1 MSDDAA
7 QDKTTEEAAKADAVQ
22 PGGQADS
29 SGDAAT
35 EKIPAAPESSEAK
48 PDLSKKSEPETAAA
62 TPPVP
67 PAAPKPKAGIPSGG
81 GGNGSALP
89 MIAAFAAGVVVV
101 AAIAGGAVLW
111 KKSSDRADELDA
123 RDTATAAACD
133 FGKAISNYD
142 SKHLD
147 DYFSNVKALSTGQW
161 EKDFGTATDSLKELM
176 VSVQVKTNLDEIHC
190 AWESGDENKAKV
202 VLILSQTRTNSVNP
216 QPDQLTVPG
225 IASMEKV
232 DGKWKVSAFDSP
244 ATRGLFTGGSGSQ
257 GTTVTPSAPA
267 TPAPKPGN

>member
-7 QDKTTEEAAKADAVQ
+7 QDKTTEEAGKADAVQ
-22 PGGQADS
+22 PGAEADS

-48 PDLSKKSEPETAAA
+48 PDLSKKSEAPAAA
-62 TPPVP
+62 APA
-67 PAAPKPKAGIPSGG
+67 AAPKAEGSTPAAKN
-81 GGNGSALP
+81 GNGSAVP

-111 KKSSDRADELDA
+111 KKSSDRGNEIEA
-123 RDTATAAACD
+123 RDQATAAACD

-147 DYFSNVKALSTGQW
+147 DYFNNVKALSTGQW

-190 AWESGDENKAKV
+190 AWESGDDNKAKV

-225 IASMEKV
+225 IATLEKS

-244 ATRGLFTGGSGSQ
+244 ATRGLFTGGGASQ
-257 GTTVTPSAPA
+257 GTTVQPSAPA
-267 TPAPKPGN
+267 TPKPGN